1 MRYKTLAAMTVLTG
15 LSVAGISATLHAQP
29 APPPAQAGAPAD
41 GGNSPDQRPRW
52 HSEPDRPHHPM
63 GMHEGMPG
71 GMMGAMHHGHERM
84 IDPSL
89 FAMMYRPDDRKLT
102 PPDVQKIAE
111 SILVWFGNRT
121 WKVTEV
127 GPAKDGKIGFA
138 YATADGSTIAR
149 FTMDTKTGKISRAG

>member
-15 LSVAGISATLHAQP
+15 LGVAGLGATLHAQP
-29 APPPAQAGAPAD
+29 APPPAPPGAQAGGGD
-41 GGNSPDQRPRW
+41 GPDQRPLW
-52 HSEPDRPHHPM
+52 HSSPDRPHPM
-63 GMHEGMPG
+63 MGMPG
-71 GMMGAMHHGHERM
+71 GPMHHMRDRM

-89 FAMMYRPDDRKLT
+89 FAMMYHPDDRKLT

-111 SILVWFGNRT
+111 SILLWFGNHT

-138 YATADGSTIAR
+138 YATADGSPIAR
-149 FTMDTKTGKISRAG
+149 FTIDTKTGKISRAG

>member
-29 APPPAQAGAPAD
+29 APAPAPAGAATD
-41 GGNSPDQRPRW
+41 GGAGSDQRPRW

-63 GMHEGMPG
+63 GMPG
-71 GMMGAMHHGHERM
+71 GMMGEMHHRHERM

-89 FAMMYRPDDRKLT
+89 FAMMYHPDDRKLT

-111 SILVWFGNRT
+111 SILVWFGNHT

-138 YATADGSTIAR
+138 YATADGSPIAR